1 MSYRADF
8 HTHSVASP
16 DGGLRLEHYRRM
28 LQSGKL
34 DFIAITDHNTTDMA
48 RQIRA
53 ELGDCIIVGEEI
65 TTQQGE
71 IIGLYLRETIP
82 PLLTALETVEA
93 IRKQGGLVYIPHPFE
108 TVRKGLSLETLQGI
122 AKQVNV
128 IETYNGRAVFQNVTP
143 KALAWAEEHGVPG
156 AASSDAHGFSGWGKT
171 YTILAQA
178 PTRDNLPKLLGKAQF
193 ARAFPGLRGVL
204 YPKINRL
211 QKRRKRV

>member
-48 RQIRA
+48 RQIQV
-53 ELGDCIIVGEEI
+53 ELGDRIIVGEEI

-71 IIGLYLRETIP
+71 IIGLYLHETIP

-93 IRKQGGLVYIPHPFE
+93 IRGQGGIVYIPHPFE

-122 AKQVNV
+122 AKQVDV
-128 IETYNGRAVFQNVTP
+128 IETHNGRAVFQNVTP
-143 KALAWAEEHGVPG
+143 KALAWAEEHGTPG
-156 AASSDAHGFSGWGKT
+156 AASSDAHGFSGWGRT
-171 YTILAQA
+171 YTILART

-193 ARAFPGLRGVL
+193 VRTFPGLHGML